1 MEVTWQRH
9 EIEILDQEINIKH
22 YIQLPTSGL
31 DTNAQSLHKDFIKN
45 LPHLSEVR
53 NEHMGIMADISSEI
67 EGAKSKN
74 RGLINTE
81 DLLNEFDGEM
91 DEKGISLPIK
101 IHSSDDMVIQSRIEN
116 ENQIVRITSANINGG
131 IFRSFIMPNGCEISS
146 ISSGN
151 GIIEILFR

>member
-9 EIEILDQEINIKH
+9 EIEFLDQELNIKH

-101 IHSSDDMVIQSRIEN
+101 IHSSDDMVIQSRVEN
-116 ENQIVRITSANINGG
+116 ENQIVRIISASINGG

>member
-9 EIEILDQEINIKH
+9 EIKILDQELNVKHHLQLSIN
-22 YIQLPTSGL
+22 GL
-31 DTNAQSLHKDFIKN
+31 DTNAQNLHENFIKN

-67 EGAKSKN
+67 EDAKSKN
-74 RGLINTE
+74 RGLLSTE

-101 IHSSDDMVIQSRIEN
+101 IYSSDDMVIQSRVEN
-116 ENQIVRITSANINGG
+116 ESQIVRITSASINGG

-146 ISSGN
+146 ISSRN
-151 GIIEILFR
+151 GIIEILFL

>member
-9 EIEILDQEINIKH
+9 EIEFLDQELNIKH

-53 NEHMGIMADISSEI
+53 NEHMGIIADISSEI
-67 EGAKSKN
+67 EGTKSKN

-116 ENQIVRITSANINGG
+116 ENQIVRITTANINGG

>member
-1 MEVTWQRH
+1 
-9 EIEILDQEINIKH
+9 
-22 YIQLPTSGL
+22 
-31 DTNAQSLHKDFIKN
+31 
-45 LPHLSEVR
+45 
-53 NEHMGIMADISSEI
+53 MGIMADISSEI

-101 IHSSDDMVIQSRIEN
+101 IHSSNDMVIQSRVEN
-116 ENQIVRITSANINGG
+116 ENQIVRIISASINGG
-131 IFRSFIMPNGCEISS
+131 IFRSFMMPNGSEISS

>member
-1 MEVTWQRH
+1 MEVAWQRH
-9 EIEILDQEINIKH
+9 EIEFLDQELNIKH

-101 IHSSDDMVIQSRIEN
+101 IDSSDDMVIQSRIEN

>member
-1 MEVTWQRH
+1 ME
-9 EIEILDQEINIKH
+9 QEI
-22 YIQLPTSGL
+22 GL
-31 DTNAQSLHKDFIKN
+31 DPGSDPWPLH

-67 EGAKSKN
+67 EDAKSKN
-74 RGLINTE
+74 RGLLSTE

-101 IHSSDDMVIQSRIEN
+101 IYSSDDMVIQSRVEN
-116 ENQIVRITSANINGG
+116 ESQIVRITSASINGG

-146 ISSGN
+146 ISSSN

>member
-9 EIEILDQEINIKH
+9 EIKILDQELNVKH
-22 YIQLPTSGL
+22 HLQLSIYGL
-31 DTNAQSLHKDFIKN
+31 DTNAQNLHENFIKN

-67 EGAKSKN
+67 EDAKSKN
-74 RGLINTE
+74 RGLLSTE

-101 IHSSDDMVIQSRIEN
+101 IHSSDDMVIQSRVEN
-116 ENQIVRITSANINGG
+116 ESQIVRITSASINGG

-146 ISSGN
+146 ISSRN

>member
-9 EIEILDQEINIKH
+9 EIKILDQELNVKH
-22 YIQLPTSGL
+22 HLQLSTNGL
-31 DTNAQSLHKDFIKN
+31 DTNAQNLHKNFIKN

-53 NEHMGIMADISSEI
+53 NEHMGIMADISSKI
-67 EGAKSKN
+67 EDAKSKN
-74 RGLINTE
+74 RGLLSTE

-101 IHSSDDMVIQSRIEN
+101 IHSSNDMVIQSRVEN
-116 ENQIVRITSANINGG
+116 ENQIVRIISASINGG

>member
-9 EIEILDQEINIKH
+9 EIEFLDQELNIKH

>member
-9 EIEILDQEINIKH
+9 EIKILDQELNVKHHLQLSIN
-22 YIQLPTSGL
+22 GL
-31 DTNAQSLHKDFIKN
+31 DTNAQNLHENFIKN

-67 EGAKSKN
+67 EDAKSKN
-74 RGLINTE
+74 RGLLSTE

-101 IHSSDDMVIQSRIEN
+101 IHSSDDMVIQSRVEN
-116 ENQIVRITSANINGG
+116 ESQIVRITSASINGG

-146 ISSGN
+146 ISSRN

>member
-9 EIEILDQEINIKH
+9 EIKILDQELNVKHHLQLSIN
-22 YIQLPTSGL
+22 GL
-31 DTNAQSLHKDFIKN
+31 DTNAQNLHENFIKN

-67 EGAKSKN
+67 EDAKSKN
-74 RGLINTE
+74 RGLLSTE

-101 IHSSDDMVIQSRIEN
+101 IYSSDDMVIQSRVEN
-116 ENQIVRITSANINGG
+116 ESQIVRITSASINGG

-146 ISSGN
+146 ISSRN

>member
-9 EIEILDQEINIKH
+9 EIKILDQELNAKH
-22 YIQLPTSGL
+22 HLQLSTNGL
-31 DTNAQSLHKDFIKN
+31 DTNAQNLHGNFIKN

-53 NEHMGIMADISSEI
+53 NEHMGIMADISSKI
-67 EGAKSKN
+67 EDAKSKN
-74 RGLINTE
+74 RGLLSTE

-101 IHSSDDMVIQSRIEN
+101 IHSSDDMVIQSRVEN
-116 ENQIVRITSANINGG
+116 ESQIVRITSASINGG

-146 ISSGN
+146 ISSRN

>member
-1 MEVTWQRH
+1 MELTWQRH
-9 EIEILDQEINIKH
+9 EIEILDQESNVKH
-22 YIQLPTSGL
+22 HSQLSTNGL
-31 DTNAQSLHKDFIKN
+31 DTNAQNLHEDFIKN

-53 NEHMGIMADISSEI
+53 NEHMGIMADISSKI
-67 EGAKSKN
+67 EDAKSKN
-74 RGLINTE
+74 RGLLSTE

-101 IHSSDDMVIQSRIEN
+101 IHSSNDMVIQSRVEN
-116 ENQIVRITSANINGG
+116 ENQIVRIISASINGG

>member
-9 EIEILDQEINIKH
+9 EIEFLDQELNIKH

-101 IHSSDDMVIQSRIEN
+101 IDSSDDMVIQSRIEN

>member
-9 EIEILDQEINIKH
+9 EIKILDQELNVKHHLQLSIN
-22 YIQLPTSGL
+22 GL
-31 DTNAQSLHKDFIKN
+31 DTNAQNLHENFIKN

-67 EGAKSKN
+67 EDAKSKN
-74 RGLINTE
+74 RGLLSTE

-101 IHSSDDMVIQSRIEN
+101 IYSSDDMVIQSRVEY
-116 ENQIVRITSANINGG
+116 ESQIVRITSASINGG

-146 ISSGN
+146 ISSRN